1 MPSGRFPSERNMP
14 DGSKRDGM
22 CAAVC
27 SMPMVTPL
35 TPDTAEAMRVQ
46 VIHLSPTV
54 ETSMRTTE
62 GGTKAFENRSCIPE
76 DANDT
81 CAYWQALKTA
91 IYKACTD
98 SIGYTTYQHQDWFDE
113 NNVEIQVLLHR
124 KITAFCAWQN
134 NPFCQQKQDAYHQ
147 VKAEAQR
154 KSMILRTGRANHPE
168 SYHPESF
175 HQCLSKP
182 GTLP

>member
-1 MPSGRFPSERNMP
+1 MYNVIE
-14 DGSKRDGM
+14 
-22 CAAVC
+22 C

-35 TPDTAEAMRVQ
+35 TPATAETMRAQ
-46 VIHLSPTV
+46 IIHLSPTV

-62 GGTKAFENRSCIPE
+62 GGTKVFENLSSIPE
-76 DANDT
+76 DTNDT

-91 IYKACTD
+91 IYKACTN
-98 SIGYTTYQHQDWFDE
+98 SIGYTTHQHQDWCVE
-113 NNVEIQVLLHR
+113 NDVEIQVLLHR
-124 KITAFCAWQN
+124 KRTAFYAWQN
-134 NPFCQQKQDAYHQ
+134 SPFFQQKQDAYHQ

-154 KSMILRTGRANHPE
+154 KSMILRTGRTNHPE

-175 HQCLSKP
+175 LQCLSKP